1 MLGAQRENLTGTCLV
16 YEMDDLNSTPRLLGE
31 LAVQDF
37 NNSHV
42 FMWEC
47 PDLFQLGGKDV
58 FVWSPQGK
66 LREETQFQNNCH
78 ATYALGKLDG
88 NCLKAEHIEELDYGF
103 DFYAPQTVQNSDRIL
118 FGWIGLPD
126 LTYPTDKYKWHS
138 TLTMPRQI
146 SVENGRIKQRPI
158 VKVGELQAVELQGEI
173 ANLDTSYLQINV
185 GNQPLELTF
194 FGKLKFCY
202 QNGMVTLDRSATE
215 QTDLMK
221 QFDSVRHVK
230 VGKLDKFEIF
240 FDRSIIEIFL
250 NDGEKVMT
258 SRFFIANRENKVESS
273 RPIMAQVAPIKPI
286 IF

>member
-1 MLGAQRENLTGTCLV
+1 M
-16 YEMDDLNSTPRLLGE
+16 
-31 LAVQDF
+31 
-37 NNSHV
+37 
-42 FMWEC
+42 
-47 PDLFQLGGKDV
+47 
-58 FVWSPQGK
+58 
-66 LREETQFQNNCH
+66 
-78 ATYALGKLDG
+78 
-88 NCLKAEHIEELDYGF
+88 
-103 DFYAPQTVQNSDRIL
+103 
-118 FGWIGLPD
+118 
-126 LTYPTDKYKWHS
+126 
-138 TLTMPRQI
+138 
-146 SVENGRIKQRPI
+146 ENGKIKQRPI

-185 GNQPLELTF
+185 ENQPLELTF

-258 SRFFIANRENKVESS
+258 SRFFIRQRKNSVTAS
-273 RPIMAQVAPIKPI
+273 RPMTAKIAQVMPIHLLDI
-286 IF
+286 